1 MNKKAKKHDYE
12 RQSAETVLRGI
23 SQITSRALDDGVVS
37 DSEYQLV
44 LDYVERFA
52 DQKEEI
58 RDQTMPA
65 LEQDG
70 RVDGEST
77 VPLEAAL

>member
-1 MNKKAKKHDYE
+1 MSRRLNKKAKKHGNT
-12 RQSAETVLRGI
+12 RQSAATVLRSI

-44 LDYVERFA
+44 LDEVERFA

-58 RDQTMPA
+58 RDQSA
-65 LEQDG
+65 
-70 RVDGEST
+70 
-77 VPLEAAL
+77 

>member
-1 MNKKAKKHDYE
+1 M
-12 RQSAETVLRGI
+12 
-23 SQITSRALDDGVVS
+23 S

-44 LDYVERFA
+44 LDEVERFA

-58 RDQTMPA
+58 RDQSA
-65 LEQDG
+65 REFACDQDG

-77 VPLEAAL
+77 ALLETAL

>member
-1 MNKKAKKHDYE
+1 M
-12 RQSAETVLRGI
+12 
-23 SQITSRALDDGVVS
+23 S

-44 LDYVERFA
+44 LDEVERFA

-58 RDQTMPA
+58 RDQIMLQCA
-65 LEQDG
+65 CDQDG

-77 VPLEAAL
+77 PRLEASL